1 MSIRS
6 REPLTV
12 LRRYFIQGLVV
23 IVPLSI
29 TAFVLTWLF
38 RTVDGLLGPWL
49 GPALGWSA
57 PGIGIVVLM
66 AFVLGIGMLVE
77 RTVGG
82 RMVRFG
88 ERFLERVPLV
98 RPVYRGSS
106 RIVRTVLGDNKMAF
120 REVVLFEHPGPGLW
134 AIGFVTGDAPSMA
147 ADVLTD
153 EGLTIYLP
161 TAPNPMSGYLIILD
175 RSRVRSTSIT
185 VEEAFTYVLSAGTV
199 SAEAA
204 AVKPVG
210 TP

>member
-1 MSIRS
+1 VSGS
-6 REPLTV
+6 RGV
-12 LRRYFIQGLVV
+12 LSALQRYLIQGLVV
-23 IVPLSI
+23 IVPLGI
-29 TAFVLTWLF
+29 TAFVLSWLF
-38 RTVDGLLGPWL
+38 RSVDGLLGSWL

-57 PGIGIVVLM
+57 PGVGIVVLT
-66 AFVLGIGMLVE
+66 AFVLGVGVVVE
-77 RTVGG
+77 RAVGG
-82 RMVRFG
+82 RMVRLG

-134 AIGFVTGDAPSMA
+134 ALGFVTGDAPSLA

-153 EGLTIYLP
+153 EGVTIYLP

-175 RSRVRSTSIT
+175 RSRVRPTSIT

-199 SAEAA
+199 SADARSSD
-204 AVKPVG
+204 
-210 TP
+210 

>member
-1 MSIRS
+1 MG
-6 REPLTV
+6 V

-23 IVPLSI
+23 IVPLGI

-38 RTVDGLLGPWL
+38 RSVDGLLGPWVE
-49 GPALGWSA
+49 PALGWSA
-57 PGIGIVVLM
+57 PGVGIVVLT
-66 AFVLGIGMLVE
+66 AFVLGVGLAVE
-77 RTVGG
+77 RALGG
-82 RMVRFG
+82 RIVRYG

-134 AIGFVTGDAPSMA
+134 ALGFVTGDAPAMA
-147 ADVLTD
+147 RDVLTD

-199 SAEAA
+199 SAEGDG
-204 AVKPVG
+204 VKVQTG
-210 TP
+210 S